1 MNVQARA
8 GGVRFAV
15 RVQPRASRS
24 EVCGVH
30 GESLKVRLAAPP
42 VDGEA
47 NEALVRLLANELEVP
62 RRSVRIVTGASS
74 RTKTVEIDGIS
85 PDVVERLAARAP
97 NL

>member
-1 MNVQARA
+1 
-8 GGVRFAV
+8 
-15 RVQPRASRS
+15 
-24 EVCGVH
+24 VH

-47 NEALVRLLANELEVP
+47 NEALVRLLADELEVP